1 MKEDKGIDSVMIRH
15 SMTMEEEG
23 LVTIIANVDQEA
35 RIVGMRFG
43 ISGVKCSVVFKAAS
57 LWKTAPPKIMCKM
70 EVDLEDF
77 VFPQLGGQ
85 PRNLSLWRDVQ
96 QDEISFFSMD
106 NNNEGEMEGEDA
118 VMETIGEAELSL
130 RAVIV
135 PLDVDR
141 AEVIIGAIP
150 VSSSRVEN
158 LWDIPG
164 TEKIPMLPVLQG
176 KLSLD
181 MGPKVEDSH
190 ETVIRY
196 NC

>member
-106 NNNEGEMEGEDA
+106 NNNEGEMEEDA
-118 VMETIGEAELSL
+118 VMETIEEAELSL

>member
-15 SMTMEEEG
+15 SMTMKEEG

-106 NNNEGEMEGEDA
+106 NNNEGEMEEDA
-118 VMETIGEAELSL
+118 VMETIEEAELSL

>member
-106 NNNEGEMEGEDA
+106 NNNEGEMEEDA
-118 VMETIGEAELSL
+118 VMETIEEAELSL

-158 LWDIPG
+158 LLDIPG

>member
-1 MKEDKGIDSVMIRH
+1 MKEDKGIDSVVIRH
-15 SMTMEEEG
+15 SMAMEEEG

-106 NNNEGEMEGEDA
+106 NNNEGEMEEDA
-118 VMETIGEAELSL
+118 VMETIEEAELSL

-158 LWDIPG
+158 LLDIPG